1 MSEVIEIAGATI
13 GPPFSYLIA
22 LTPLVIVFAC
32 AFAVA
37 FGVSRHVEDGR
48 RGYDNSASGDDP
60 DFVDLEN
67 LHLEG
72 PHGPKAT

>member
-22 LTPLVIVFAC
+22 LTPLIIVFAC

-37 FGVSRHVEDGR
+37 FGVSRHVENGQGR
-48 RGYDNSASGDDP
+48 NYYSDLGNHADCGTDD
-60 DFVDLEN
+60 DLSMREN
-67 LHLEG
+67 AQ
-72 PHGPKAT
+72 KT

>member
-1 MSEVIEIAGATI
+1 MSETIEIYGAQI
-13 GPPFSYLIA
+13 GPPLSYLITM
-22 LTPLVIVFAC
+22 TPLAIVFAC

-37 FGVSRHVEDGR
+37 LGMSRHVENGC
-48 RGYDNSASGDDP
+48 RGYDHSASGDDP
-60 DFVDLEN
+60 DFDAAED